1 VTQPQQIKQSRL
13 SGRRSMA
20 STERCERVPTE
31 LGVSKYLH
39 ERISN
44 ALANV
49 SHDDGIARRL

>member
-1 VTQPQQIKQSRL
+1 MTQPQQIKQSRL
-13 SGRRSMA
+13 SGKRSMA

-39 ERISN
+39 EWISN

-49 SHDDGIARRL
+49 SHDDGIA